1 MVQTRFTRSAD
12 RRQAIPT
19 DRDLAASVRRRSAD
33 VESARSIPLCSP
45 VPGPEPMVA
54 ALRVPAGSEAVTI
67 SGIFEEVGPAWVLLL
82 VVLFVGV
89 VYWAFRLRRPRP
101 GDDDPVK

>member
-1 MVQTRFTRSAD
+1 M
-12 RRQAIPT
+12 
-19 DRDLAASVRRRSAD
+19 RRSGF
-33 VESARSIPLCSP
+33 R
-45 VPGPEPMVA
+45 
-54 ALRVPAGSEAVTI
+54 RGSEAVTI

-89 VYWAFRLRRPRP
+89 VYWAFRPRRPRP